1 MKFESIIKP
10 RLESEI
16 DSIINPRFEYEIL
29 RVLLTGDWNMKF

>member
-10 RLESEI
+10 RLESGI
-16 DSIINPRFEYEIL
+16 DSIINPRLEYEIL